1 MLDIGP
7 VYSGNEWET
16 VTETYLETL
25 TDKYLFSRDENIGSA
40 GWACNGDKWAII
52 TQKCK
57 KADPEKH
64 SHSNSYCFIYSIIK
78 NNEEQDIECV
88 LSCDEGSH
96 FGGGMS
102 EVSLGIPIEDFAK
115 MFNLTYEIDENKDD
129 GCVYFKR
136 Q

>member
-1 MLDIGP
+1 MTAGSLEAR
-7 VYSGNEWET
+7 SGHWRPA
-16 VTETYLETL
+16 V
-25 TDKYLFSRDENIGSA
+25 GVA
-40 GWACNGDKWAII
+40 
-52 TQKCK
+52 
-57 KADPEKH
+57 
-64 SHSNSYCFIYSIIK
+64 
-78 NNEEQDIECV
+78 
-88 LSCDEGSH
+88 